1 MQREKALQVSLA
13 FAALASVATA
23 QVRNLGDVTT
33 LTVPT
38 TPSANMDYV
47 NAKAMDLPMSLTY
60 VDPVQAQ
67 VTALLTAS
75 SFGTAGISDGSP
87 GTGAQSP
94 VSLGTPPSASAD
106 NAAGGF
112 TSQEF
117 GTSGQSFSTARA
129 DLSGLTTTN
138 SYPYRAAGKL
148 FFNIGAST
156 FVCSASLIK
165 RGIVV
170 TAAHC
175 AAKYGASKFHS
186 NWRFVPAY
194 RSGLAPFNTW
204 TVRQAWVKT
213 SYFNGTDGCLSGVV
227 CPNDVAVLTL
237 NTIGGGYAGTATGW
251 LGYGWN
257 GYGFSGNTTHLSQL
271 GYPVCLD
278 NGQLMERNDSGAF
291 VSASLK
297 SNTVIGSLMC
307 GGSSGGPWALNL
319 GVRPALT
326 GTTSGSAALS
336 NVVVGVTSWGYTS
349 TAVKQQG
356 GSPFTTNN
364 IVSLVNSACGAV
376 PGACI

>member
-1 MQREKALQVSLA
+1 MQKMVQVSLA

-33 LTVPT
+33 LTAPT
-38 TPSANMDYV
+38 GPAANMDYA
-47 NAKAMDLPMSLTY
+47 NAKAMDLPQNQTFM
-60 VDPVQAQ
+60 DPVQAQ
-67 VTALLTAS
+67 VTALLTPS
-75 SFGTAGISDGSP
+75 SFGAAGKSDGSQ
-87 GTGAQSP
+87 GSGDESP
-94 VSLGTPPSASAD
+94 VSLGTPVVAGVD
-106 NAAGGF
+106 NGGGGF
-112 TSQEF
+112 SSQEF

-148 FFNIGAST
+148 FFSDGARN

-165 RGIVV
+165 RGVVV

-175 AAKYGASKFHS
+175 VAQYGARRFFS

-194 RSGLAPFNTW
+194 RNGIAPFNTW
-204 TVRQAWVKT
+204 TVRTAWVKT
-213 SYFNGTDGCLSGVV
+213 TYFNGTDGCISGVV

-237 NTIGGGYAGTATGW
+237 NTIGGRYAGAATGW

-257 GYGFSGNTTHLSQL
+257 GYGFSGNTTHISQL

-278 NGQLMERNDSGAF
+278 NGLLMERNDSGGF
-291 VSASLK
+291 VSASLR

-319 GVRPALT
+319 GVRPSLT
-326 GTTSGSAALS
+326 GTASGTAA
-336 NVVVGVTSWGYTS
+336 NTNIVVGVTSWGYING
-349 TAVKQQG
+349 AVKQQG

-364 IVSLVNSACGAV
+364 IVPLVNSACGAV